1 MNSKKRDNCLF
12 IKLPDGLIKIS
23 LVKVKHLKGTVSVM
37 LNDPSCK
44 NENVWFTTVPLQ
56 ALSEQV

>member
-37 LNDPSCK
+37 SNAPSCK
-44 NENVWFTTVPLQ
+44 NENV
-56 ALSEQV
+56 